1 MSFLLQHPAL
11 VAAYTLQHVAITI
24 TALAIALALAFPLA
38 ILAARY
44 TRVETPLLGFLGA
57 VYTVP
62 SLALLAI
69 LVHYEGLGFWT
80 LVTALIA
87 YAQFILVRN
96 FATGLREVP
105 AAQKDAATGLGMSA
119 SQRLWRVEF
128 PQALKIMLGGV
139 RIATISLIAIATLG
153 GWIGAGGLGE
163 LIFAGIRQDYIQKT
177 IAGSV
182 ASAVL
187 AVAAD
192 LVLRSFEKRAH
203 PE

>member
-1 MSFLLQHPAL
+1 MTFLRQHPAL
-11 VAAYTLQHVAITI
+11 VATYALQHVAITV
-24 TALAIALALAFPLA
+24 TALGIALALAFPLA
-38 ILAARY
+38 ILAARN

-62 SLALLAI
+62 SLALLGI
-69 LVHYEGLGFWT
+69 LVRYEGLGFWT
-80 LVTALIA
+80 LVSALVA

-96 FATGLREVP
+96 FATGLREVS
-105 AAQKDAATGLGMSA
+105 AAQKDAATGLGMSR
-119 SQRLWRVEF
+119 SQRLWRVEL
-128 PQALKIMLGGV
+128 PQALTIMLGGV

-192 LVLRSFEKRAH
+192 LILRTFEKRAH
-203 PE
+203 PG

>member
-1 MSFLLQHPAL
+1 MTFLLQHPAQL
-11 VAAYTLQHVAITI
+11 AAYTLQHVVITI
-24 TALAIALALAFPLA
+24 TALAIALAIAFPLA
-38 ILAARY
+38 IVAARN

-57 VYTVP
+57 IYTVP

-69 LVHYEGLGFWT
+69 LVRYEGLGFWT
-80 LVTALIA
+80 LVSALVA

-96 FATGLREVP
+96 FATGLRDVS
-105 AAQKDAATGLGMSA
+105 AAQKDGARGLGMSDW
-119 SQRLWRVEF
+119 QRLWRVEF
-128 PQALKIMLGGV
+128 PQALPIMLGGV

-153 GWIGAGGLGE
+153 GWIGAGGLGD

-177 IAGSV
+177 IAGSL

-192 LVLRSFEKRAH
+192 LVLRTFEKLGPSR
-203 PE
+203 